1 MKIGRCVWEGRVLL
15 GVVDEAQERVSFV
28 QDSFSHSANPLM
40 DWIISGG
47 PGAVSTAGSAKLENV
62 QFLSPF
68 SALRRNVFAVGKNY
82 RAHASE
88 FDKSGFNATAGTSSI
103 PDYPQI
109 FTKATT
115 ALSGPY
121 DAISFDPGLTQ
132 SVDYEGEIAVV
143 IGKVC
148 RRVSPAAAMDSV
160 FGYVLLNDVT
170 ARDLQKRHSQWFL
183 GKSLDSFCP
192 LGPWIATCDEVQAD
206 NCMLS
211 TWVNGEQ
218 RQHACLKDLI
228 FDIPTLVSTLSQA
241 FTLQPG
247 DLIATG
253 TPVGVG
259 IGFTPPRFLQSGDD
273 VRISATGLGEMRNR
287 VVTVGVSE

>member
-1 MKIGRCVWEGRVLL
+1 M
-15 GVVDEAQERVSFV
+15 
-28 QDSFSHSANPLM
+28 
-40 DWIISGG
+40 SGG
-47 PGAVSTAGSAKLENV
+47 RGTVSTVGSTKLENV

-88 FDKSGFNATAGTSSI
+88 FDKSGFNATANAAAGASSI
-103 PDYPQI
+103 PEYPQI

-121 DAISFDPGLTQ
+121 DAISFDPDLTQ

-143 IGKVC
+143 ISKVC
-148 RRVSPAAAMDSV
+148 RRVSRVEAMDFV

-170 ARDLQKRHSQWFL
+170 ARDLQKRHNQWFL

-192 LGPWIATCDEVQAD
+192 MGPWIATRDEIQAED
-206 NCMLS
+206 CTLS

-228 FDIPTLVSTLSQA
+228 FDVPTLVSTLSQA

-247 DLIATG
+247 DVIATG

-259 IGFTPPRFLQSGDD
+259 IGFTPPRFLQHGDE
-273 VRISATGLGEMRNR
+273 VRIAASGLGEMRNR
-287 VVTVGVSE
+287 VVTAGALA